1 MITHETKLMIKDDDE
16 YKNQYQYNK
25 DKREQLKKQAKVLVD

>member
-16 YKNQYQYNK
+16 YKNEYQHNK
-25 DKREQLKKQAKVLVD
+25 DMRDKL